1 MIDERTLHR
10 LGGIASALQLRGTGA
25 TSEELT
31 AAVRSGRLRRL
42 RRGVYALPDAA
53 PVAVAA
59 VLARGRLS
67 CVSAARTYGLW
78 AGSDPRLHLQFS
90 GHARAG
96 PVESPHVRHWLP
108 TEHSAEV
115 WRVTVADCLRSVAR
129 CADEETAVAVFDTAL
144 TAGVVTLRQLRA
156 VLSGQLVN
164 VRRRGMLARPGSDS
178 GVESI
183 VRQRLQARGHVVEQ
197 QVQVAGVGRVDLRIV
212 GELFLE
218 IDGFAFHRDR
228 EAFERDRVRD
238 ARLAALGSPRLRV
251 SAAQVTE
258 DWTAVLDT
266 LDRVLARSR
275 HSANS
280 QERRDQLGAP
290 PRFIH

>member
-10 LGGIASALQLRGTGA
+10 LGGIASTLQLRATGA
-25 TSEELT
+25 TSEDLT
-31 AAVRSGRLRRL
+31 AAVRAGALRRL
-42 RRGVYALPDAA
+42 RRGVYALPDAPPA
-53 PVAVAA
+53 AVAA

-78 AGSDPRLHLQFS
+78 AGSDPRLHFRFG

-96 PVESPHVRHWLP
+96 PVEGPHVRHWLP

-144 TAGVVTLRQLRA
+144 TAGLVTLRQLRA
-156 VLSGQLVN
+156 ILAGQPVN
-164 VRRRGMLARPGSDS
+164 ARRRWMLARPGSDS

-183 VRQRLQARGHVVEQ
+183 VRQRLQARGHLVEQ
-197 QVQVAGVGRVDLRIV
+197 QVQVDGVGRVDMRID

-238 ARLAALGSPRLRV
+238 ARLAARGSPRLRV
-251 SAAQVTE
+251 SAGQVTD
-258 DWTAVLDT
+258 DWQAVVDAV
-266 LDRVLARSR
+266 DRVLA

-280 QERRDQLGAP
+280 QERRDQLSAP
-290 PRFIH
+290 PCFIH

>member
-1 MIDERTLHR
+1 MIDERILHR
-10 LGGIASALQLRGTGA
+10 LGGIASTLQLRATGA

-31 AAVRSGRLRRL
+31 AAVRAGRLRRL
-42 RRGVYALPDAA
+42 RRGVYALPDAPA
-53 PVAVAA
+53 PAVSA

-67 CVSAARTYGLW
+67 CVSAAHTYGLW
-78 AGSDPRLHLQFS
+78 GGSDPRLHLQFP

-96 PVESPHVRHWLP
+96 PVQDPHVRHWLP
-108 TEHSAEV
+108 TEHSQEV

-129 CADEETAVAVFDTAL
+129 CADAETAVAVFDTAL
-144 TAGVVTLRQLRA
+144 TAGLVTLRELRA
-156 VLSGQLVN
+156 ILSGQPVN
-164 VRRRGMLARPGSDS
+164 VRRRWMLARPGSDS

-197 QVQVAGVGRVDLRIV
+197 QVHVAGVGRVDMRID

-238 ARLAALGSPRLRV
+238 ARLAARGSPRLRV
-251 SAAQVTE
+251 SAAQVAD
-258 DWTAVLDT
+258 DWPAVLDAV
-266 LDRVLARSR
+266 DRVLA

-280 QERRDQLGAP
+280 QERRDQPHGP
-290 PRFIH
+290 ECFIH